1 MFRYGY
7 FACLGM
13 LASALLA
20 ANTAR
25 AELDIIITQG
35 TARVAPIAVVPFG
48 WSGQSARPPVDISG
62 VVGADL
68 KRSGRFGPIPE
79 KDMLQKPTAGV
90 DVDFDDWGILGV
102 EVVVIGQVEQTAE
115 NGFTLQF
122 QVFDVFQRRQLLG
135 YRMTATRS
143 NLREAAH
150 RAADMIFEKLT
161 GIKGVFAT
169 RIAYITATGQGANKT
184 YALVVADADGEN
196 EHIIVESPEPIMSP
210 SWSPDNRKLAYV
222 SFEGGV
228 SSIFVQ
234 TLRTGN
240 RIKVSAKPGING
252 APSFS
257 PDGRRLVLTLGG
269 EDGNPDIHILD
280 LNTKEL
286 TRLTTSRAIDTEG
299 TWSPDGREIYFTSDR
314 SGGPQIYKVSA
325 DGGKAERVTFEGSY
339 NARPRLSPDGKKVA
353 LVHNDRGNYRIG
365 VLDLENRNLLI
376 LTNGRLDESPSF
388 AANGDTLIYAT
399 RRGAD
404 GVLATVSV
412 DGQIRQELTSGIAEV
427 REPVWSGFPPN

>member
-1 MFRYGY
+1 MFRHRLI
-7 FACLGM
+7 ACFGM
-13 LASALLA
+13 LLSVLLA
-20 ANTAR
+20 ASPAR

-48 WSGQSARPPVDISG
+48 WNGQGARPPEDISA
-62 VVGADL
+62 VIGADL

-79 KDMLQKPTAGV
+79 RDMLQKPTAGV

-102 EVVVIGQVEQTAE
+102 EVVIIGEVTQTAE

-122 QVFDVFQRRQLLG
+122 QVFDVFQRQQLLG
-135 YRMTATRS
+135 YRMTATRN

-161 GIKGVFAT
+161 GIKGVFST
-169 RIAYITATGQGANKT
+169 RIAYVTATGQGAAKT
-184 YALVVADADGEN
+184 YALLVADADGEN
-196 EHIIVESPEPIMSP
+196 EHVIVESPEPIMSP
-210 SWSPDNRKLAYV
+210 SWSLDNRKLAYV

-240 RIKVSAKPGING
+240 RIRVSGRPGING

-257 PDGRRLVLTLGG
+257 PDGSKLVLTLGG
-269 EDGNPDIHILD
+269 EEGNPDIHVLD
-280 LNTKEL
+280 LNSREL

-325 DGGKAERVTFEGSY
+325 EGGKATRVTFEGSY
-339 NARPRLSPDGKKVA
+339 NARPRLSPDGKKIA

-365 VLDLENRNLLI
+365 VLEVESKNLLI

-399 RRGAD
+399 RRGTS

-412 DGQIRQELTSGIAEV
+412 DGQIRQELTSGLAEV

>member
-1 MFRYGY
+1 
-7 FACLGM
+7 M